1 MKSTRAGGPDLWSW
15 TRPLIARDLPM
26 DMIGYLD
33 RSLHG
38 APMKTLKDIRPGQ
51 TVGRYEFLV
60 PIAQGGMAAVWAAR
74 QRGSRGF
81 SKTVAVKTMLPTI
94 SDDPR
99 FEQMFLDEARIASR
113 IRHPNVAE
121 ILDLGEQDDV
131 LYLVM
136 EWVDGEPLSLVR
148 HTAVER
154 APFPLPVAVKIV
166 MDACSGLHAAHEL
179 VDEDGK
185 LVGLVHRDISPQ
197 NVLVGYDGV
206 VKLVDFGVAK
216 TAGRTTETTHAG
228 QVKGKPPYMSPEQAL
243 GKVVDRR
250 TDLFALGIVLYQL
263 TTGRHPMRGE
273 TDVITLH
280 NIVSSIPV
288 VTPSKLN
295 SSIPAPL
302 ERVIMKALERDPEER
317 FQTAREFEM
326 ALERGAQDAL
336 PRVRTEEVGEFVTH
350 LLGLHGEERRA
361 AVRESIRL
369 ADERGLAARY
379 RAREE
384 EATWVGVQSAMSDPD
399 GDVSKSDVALD
410 LGKSPRSWANELTQV
425 DSRLKARTIAP
436 VTLWIGISLGVIV
449 GATAFWAFTRK
460 FAATHTP
467 IAPYTIPSNQTR
479 SLAVQA
485 TQGALPP
492 ALADS
497 GTVPLSTTNS
507 STATPSSSGRRPQA
521 RGANVNPRPAGV
533 NGFGPPPVSNPGF

>member
-1 MKSTRAGGPDLWSW
+1 
-15 TRPLIARDLPM
+15 
-26 DMIGYLD
+26 MIGYSDCL
-33 RSLHG
+33 LHD
-38 APMKTLKDIRPGQ
+38 AQMKTLKDIRPGQ

-81 SKTVAVKTMLPTI
+81 SKTVAVKTMLPSI

-136 EWVDGEPLSLVR
+136 EWVDGEPLNLVR
-148 HTAVER
+148 HTAVEH
-154 APFPLPVAVKIV
+154 APFPLPIAVKII

-243 GKVVDRR
+243 GKTVDRR

-273 TDVITLH
+273 SDVITLH
-280 NIVSSIPV
+280 NIVSSIPIV
-288 VTPSKLN
+288 MPSKLCAA
-295 SSIPAPL
+295 IPTPL
-302 ERVIMKALERDPEER
+302 ERVMMKALERDPDER
-317 FQTAREFEM
+317 FQTAREFGM
-326 ALERGAQDAL
+326 ALEQAVQEAL

-384 EATWVGVQSAMSDPD
+384 EATWVGLQSAMSDPD
-399 GDVSKSDVALD
+399 SDVSKPDLPLD
-410 LGKSPRSWANELTQV
+410 AGNSPPTWANELTQV
-425 DSRLKARTIAP
+425 DSGVKLRSIAP
-436 VTLWIGISLGVIV
+436 MTLWIGISVGVIL
-449 GATAFWAFTRK
+449 GAAAFWAFTRSPSAK
-460 FAATHTP
+460 HPSVAVRSMPSSEAGGLAGPTIQGTAQILRGDADKLSLSPGVPSTAAP
-467 IAPYTIPSNQTR
+467 TISVRRTQTKNANANSR
-479 SLAVQA
+479 
-485 TQGALPP
+485 QGA
-492 ALADS
+492 
-497 GTVPLSTTNS
+497 
-507 STATPSSSGRRPQA
+507 
-521 RGANVNPRPAGV
+521 AGH
-533 NGFGPPPVSNPGF
+533 FTPPPVSNPGF

>member
-1 MKSTRAGGPDLWSW
+1 
-15 TRPLIARDLPM
+15 
-26 DMIGYLD
+26 
-33 RSLHG
+33 
-38 APMKTLKDIRPGQ
+38 MKTLKDIRPGQ

-81 SKTVAVKTMLPTI
+81 SKTVAVKTMLPSI

-148 HTAVER
+148 YTAVENG
-154 APFPLPVAVKIV
+154 PFPLQIAVKIIL
-166 MDACSGLHAAHEL
+166 DACSGLHAAHEL
-179 VDEDGK
+179 IDEENK

-197 NVLVGYDGV
+197 NILVGYDGV

-216 TAGRTTETTHAG
+216 TAGLGAETTHAG

-243 GKVVDRR
+243 GKPVDRR

-280 NIVSSIPV
+280 NIVSNIPIV
-288 VTPSKLN
+288 APSRLN
-295 SSIPAPL
+295 EGISAQL
-302 ERVIMKALERDPEER
+302 EQVIIKTLQRDPDER
-317 FQTAREFEM
+317 FPTAREFEL
-326 ALERGAQDAL
+326 ALEQAAHETL
-336 PRVRTEEVGEFVTH
+336 PRVRTEEVGEFVTQ
-350 LLGLHGEERRA
+350 LLGPHGEERRA

-369 ADERGLAARY
+369 ADERGLAARF

-384 EATWVGVQSAMSDPD
+384 EATWVGAPLAST
-399 GDVSKSDVALD
+399 DVASELT
-410 LGKSPRSWANELTQV
+410 GSGAEPGRSPQSWANDLTQV
-425 DSRLKARTIAP
+425 DTSVPPRVVTRM
-436 VTLWIGISLGVIV
+436 TLWLGIAAGILLG
-449 GATAFWAFTRK
+449 ALTFWAISGSSSNRHPMIAIQP
-460 FAATHTP
+460 AASSSKVSHLDKDASLASNAAEGDSGMAEIHP
-467 IAPYTIPSNQTR
+467 PPAHSAAAAIPSTR
-479 SLAVQA
+479 RKP
-485 TQGALPP
+485 TNGASRPM
-492 ALADS
+492 
-497 GTVPLSTTNS
+497 
-507 STATPSSSGRRPQA
+507 GR
-521 RGANVNPRPAGV
+521 G
-533 NGFGPPPVSNPGF
+533 GFKLPPVSNPGF

>member
-1 MKSTRAGGPDLWSW
+1 
-15 TRPLIARDLPM
+15 
-26 DMIGYLD
+26 
-33 RSLHG
+33 
-38 APMKTLKDIRPGQ
+38 MKTLKDIRPGQ

-81 SKTVAVKTMLPTI
+81 SKTVAVKTMLPSI

-136 EWVDGEPLSLVR
+136 EWVDGEPLSQVR
-148 HTAVER
+148 HTAVEH
-154 APFPLPVAVKIV
+154 APFPLGIAVKII
-166 MDACSGLHAAHEL
+166 MDACAGLHAAHEL
-179 VDEDGK
+179 LDEDGK

-216 TAGRTTETTHAG
+216 VAGRTAETTHAG

-243 GKVVDRR
+243 GKQVDRR

-273 TDVITLH
+273 SDVITLH
-280 NIVSSIPV
+280 NIVSNIPIV
-288 VTPSKLN
+288 PPSRLN
-295 SSIPAPL
+295 PSVPAPL
-302 ERVIMKALERDPEER
+302 EQVILHALQREPDDR

-326 ALERGAQDAL
+326 ALEIAAQDTL
-336 PRVRTEEVGEFVTH
+336 QRVRTEEVGDFVTN

-369 ADERGLAARY
+369 ADERGLAARF

-384 EATWVGVQSAMSDPD
+384 EATWVGIQSAMSDPD
-399 GDVSKSDVALD
+399 GEVSKPELTADSVRNAS
-410 LGKSPRSWANELTQV
+410 KWTNELTRV
-425 DSRLKARTIAP
+425 DTATRPRSVASA
-436 VTLWIGISLGVIV
+436 TLWIGVVVGVVLG
-449 GATAFWAFTRK
+449 ASTFWALSRSHRADALPVPSRNATMNQVSDANSAGTQMNTAMVFPDASVAPPVSQ
-460 FAATHTP
+460 AASATTAASIVHRILPKATV
-467 IAPYTIPSNQTR
+467 TNTR
-479 SLAVQA
+479 S
-485 TQGALPP
+485 
-492 ALADS
+492 S
-497 GTVPLSTTNS
+497 INS
-507 STATPSSSGRRPQA
+507 FS
-521 RGANVNPRPAGV
+521 
-533 NGFGPPPVSNPGF
+533 PPPVRNPGF